1 MGSAGEG
8 SLPSPGDLRTGFGFH
23 GRGRQGAGGGEGRL
37 ERSLETLSL
46 KNKED
51 FLKRKEKVNYDA
63 RGVLAAWAMLGAK
76 CEEVK
81 VIL

>member
-8 SLPSPGDLRTGFGFH
+8 SLPSPRDLRTGFGFH

-63 RGVLAAWAMLGAK
+63 RAFLQRGRCLGQS
-76 CEEVK
+76 VRR
-81 VIL
+81 